1 MVSSVDEAV
10 GNIIKTLEAT
20 GAVSRIFCNSEQ
32 IDSRGNDNSIDNMAA
47 LALAFKQW
55 YQLWIKQSII
65 SFKTWVHNV
74 QSEKTTN
81 NRVCYIF
88 THKKMKLF
96 GKYLVKPH
104 NIRFKIPTTW

>member
-10 GNIIKTLEAT
+10 GNIIETLEAT
-20 GAVSRIFCNSEQ
+20 GAVSRVFCNSEWTG
-32 IDSRGNDNSIDNMAA
+32 SMGNDNSIDIMAA
-47 LALAFKQW
+47 LLAFKQW

-81 NRVCYIF
+81 NRVCYMF

-104 NIRFKIPTTW
+104 NIQLKIPTTW